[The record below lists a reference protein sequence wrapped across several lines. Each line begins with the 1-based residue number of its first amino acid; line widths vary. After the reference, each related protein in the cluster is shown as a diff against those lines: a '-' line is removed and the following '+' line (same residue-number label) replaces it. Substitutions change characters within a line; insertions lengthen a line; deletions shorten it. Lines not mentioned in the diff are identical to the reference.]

1 MAKKTTDQFET
12 AADSAR
18 ESEDNTYV
26 TDEPKSRFSFL
37 KTKTAK
43 IVGIS
48 AAGALVL
55 GGTFAAGAVVG
66 RFGFDDHRPNFS
78 QLNPFGA
85 EGEFADQDR
94 RDFDEDGDHG
104 FRGPKPPHAH
114 DQFGNDIV
122 PAPLQDAED
131 QYSEQP

>member
-1 MAKKTTDQFET
+1 MAKKNSDQIQT
-12 AADSAR
+12 AADSA
-18 ESEDNTYV
+18 EDSKDSIYL

-43 IVGIS
+43 VVGIS

-55 GGTFAAGAVVG
+55 GGAFAAGAVVG
-66 RFGFDDHRPNFS
+66 RFGFDDHRPNFA

-85 EGEFADQDR
+85 EAEFADQGP

-104 FRGPKPPHAH
+104 FRGPRPPHAH

-122 PAPLQDAED
+122 PAPMQDAED